1 MRRRTS
7 SVIRVVAVALVCSGL
22 FCAPSHAGPKS
33 NYVFTTDWFS
43 NHIPVWKPT
52 LKHLEGKKAAYL
64 EIGVWEGRSF
74 FWVLDNVLTNP
85 ASRAVAI
92 DVFPQEAERRFHHN
106 LKESGYAKR
115 VTVLKGPS
123 SLKLRD
129 LKPNTFDL
137 VYVDG
142 DHIGASVLTDIVLC
156 WDLIKEGGLLIIDDY
171 QWGRGD
177 LPADARPEF
186 AIEAFLTLFWNQLDV
201 VHSGYQMIV
210 QKTRKQDYYARGF
223 VKRMDDTLYSSRLG
237 QYIYFWKPQKLFDA
251 RNREIALREGEA
263 TLIERLLGDLR
274 LGMRAE
280 ARLGGMDDYDKLF
293 KRLNITGVTVTP
305 SPLPRPVKR

>member
-7 SVIRVVAVALVCSGL
+7 SVILVVAAALVCSGL
-22 FCAPSHAGPKS
+22 FCAPAYAGPKS

-85 ASRAVAI
+85 ASKAVAI
-92 DVFPQEAERRFHHN
+92 DVFPEGADRRFYHN

-123 SLKLRD
+123 SLKLRE

-156 WDLIKEGGLLIIDDY
+156 WDLIKEGGLLIMDDY
-171 QWGRGD
+171 RWGRGD

-186 AIEAFLTLFWNQLDV
+186 AIDAFLTLFWNQLDV

-210 QKTRKQDYYARGF
+210 QKTKKQDYYARGF

-293 KRLNITGVTVTP
+293 KRLNITDVTVTP